1 MKPAPTRA
9 PDQKNGDNDMNHS
22 GWWPAWRSLRVLMA
36 ACLAGVAATSALHA
50 QEWPAK
56 AVRIV
61 VGGPSGGSADAL
73 ARLVAEGLGQSLG
86 KPVIVEAKPGAA
98 GVIAVNDLLNSP
110 HDGHTLLLI
119 QGGIVTETPQAYKV
133 QYKPFTDLKP
143 LVQVSRQGLV
153 LIGNTGLPAKDLKA
167 LIAYAKAQSGGLDF
181 ASYSSGMRG
190 HTSGVQFS
198 RLAQI
203 ELKHIGYRGSPP
215 ALQDVMR
222 GHVPLM
228 FDGPATALPLIK
240 TGKVRAYA
248 VNFPTRITALP
259 EVPTFKE
266 LGFPALAEVGWFGL
280 WSTPDLSPVIQ
291 NRIRELTL
299 QHLQQA
305 KVRQRIEAMG
315 MEGGLPLTPQEL
327 ASDLRASYDRQGE
340 LLRSIQY
347 TPE

>member
-1 MKPAPTRA
+1 MDTSEYRPSRRKLCA
-9 PDQKNGDNDMNHS
+9 
-22 GWWPAWRSLRVLMA
+22 LA
-36 ACLAGVAATSALHA
+36 AALVATATAASAIHA
-50 QEWPAK
+50 QEWPTK

-73 ARLVAEGLGQSLG
+73 ARIVAEGLGQSLG

-98 GVIAVNDLLNSP
+98 GSIAVNDLLHSP

-153 LIGNTGLPAKDLKA
+153 LVGNTGLPPKDLKE
-167 LIAYAKAQSGGLDF
+167 LIAYAKSQPGGMNF

-198 RLAQI
+198 RLANI
-203 ELKHIGYRGSPP
+203 ELKHVGYRGSPP
-215 ALQDVMR
+215 ALQDVMG

-240 TGKVRAYA
+240 AGKVRAYA

-280 WSTPDLSPVIQ
+280 WSTPDLAPAIQ
-291 NRIRELTL
+291 TKIRELTL

-315 MEGGLPLTPQEL
+315 MEAGLPLTSQEL
-327 ASDLRASYDRQGE
+327 SNDLRTAYERQGT

-347 TPE
+347 KHE

>member
-1 MKPAPTRA
+1 M
-9 PDQKNGDNDMNHS
+9 
-22 GWWPAWRSLRVLMA
+22 
-36 ACLAGVAATSALHA
+36 
-50 QEWPAK
+50 
-56 AVRIV
+56 
-61 VGGPSGGSADAL
+61 
-73 ARLVAEGLGQSLG
+73 
-86 KPVIVEAKPGAA
+86 
-98 GVIAVNDLLNSP
+98 
-110 HDGHTLLLI
+110 
-119 QGGIVTETPQAYKV
+119 
-133 QYKPFTDLKP
+133 
-143 LVQVSRQGLV
+143 
-153 LIGNTGLPAKDLKA
+153 
-167 LIAYAKAQSGGLDF
+167 
-181 ASYSSGMRG
+181 
-190 HTSGVQFS
+190 
-198 RLAQI
+198 
-203 ELKHIGYRGSPP
+203 
-215 ALQDVMR
+215 
-222 GHVPLM
+222 PLM

-340 LLRSIQY
+340 LLRSSQY

>member
-1 MKPAPTRA
+1 
-9 PDQKNGDNDMNHS
+9 MNHS

-167 LIAYAKAQSGGLDF
+167 LIAYAKAQPGGAGFRVLF
-181 ASYSSGMRG
+181 QRHARAHLRG
-190 HTSGVQFS
+190 AVLAPRPNRVEAHRLP
-198 RLAQI
+198 RLAAG
-203 ELKHIGYRGSPP
+203 LAGRDGRPR
-215 ALQDVMR
+215 ALDV
-222 GHVPLM
+222 
-228 FDGPATALPLIK
+228 
-240 TGKVRAYA
+240 
-248 VNFPTRITALP
+248 
-259 EVPTFKE
+259 
-266 LGFPALAEVGWFGL
+266 
-280 WSTPDLSPVIQ
+280 
-291 NRIRELTL
+291 
-299 QHLQQA
+299 
-305 KVRQRIEAMG
+305 
-315 MEGGLPLTPQEL
+315 
-327 ASDLRASYDRQGE
+327 
-340 LLRSIQY
+340 
-347 TPE
+347 